1 MFAFLQFLIG
11 RNSDWILPLYFFRFD
26 FFFALQT
33 THFLELTM
41 SVRTSSEISTERST
55 GLNRCAGQ
63 PMCPHKSNCS
73 TRVSKNKPT
82 DVHLWR
88 RSKGSSGLARQRP
101 VDTNKGLHLS
111 RGTHAGLG
119 WCPDT
124 PPKFSPA
131 PSVFPRHEGG
141 GACWRAPSGSSATDH
156 FPGKRR
162 SSLQMLDSRKAP
174 PSNNASF
181 RVERIHWEDTG
192 ASQPTLEPL
201 SMWWGAFEPPQHILK

>member
-1 MFAFLQFLIG
+1 MQCISMFAFLQFLIG

-73 TRVSKNKPT
+73 TRVWKNKPT

-88 RSKGSSGLARQRP
+88 RSKGSSGLARQLP

-131 PSVFPRHEGG
+131 PSVFPRHKGG
-141 GACWRAPSGSSATDH
+141 WTGGLAEEPQVEARPPITFQASAGRLCRCLILAKLLHRTM
-156 FPGKRR
+156 RV
-162 SSLQMLDSRKAP
+162 
-174 PSNNASF
+174 F
-181 RVERIHWEDTG
+181 RVERIH
-192 ASQPTLEPL
+192 
-201 SMWWGAFEPPQHILK
+201 